1 MAVTSTSE
9 DDFLRVLE
17 EMNRICGDDKED
29 ENEAEAQAKE
39 PRSEENVTNNNELD
53 DIFAPSSSAPLIGD
67 QLLSSASTAP
77 TASCSL
83 KRTASASNLQ
93 QPQGSA
99 SRYEVVLDFPILAN
113 PD

>member
-17 EMNRICGDDKED
+17 EMNRLCGGEEGVADTESNPTDL
-29 ENEAEAQAKE
+29 EAASAGTRKE
-39 PRSEENVTNNNELD
+39 PRSEENVTNTSDNSELD

-67 QLLSSASTAP
+67 QLLSSAP
-77 TASCSL
+77 TASTASNSL
-83 KRTASASNLQ
+83 KRTASVSNLQ

-99 SRYEVVLDFPILAN
+99 SR
-113 PD
+113 